1 MYRGIRDLA
10 TMYPPG
16 VDEGAG
22 LLFPPPPR
30 FRGLPA
36 DGFAAFAIRDR
47 QRRRREIVGA
57 FHPMLEALA
66 ADLLPDLTA
75 LGDRPLHAHLPRL
88 DWPPGYQP
96 FCTWLA
102 LSHEAHGY
110 QGAAQLNLGVHADHV
125 AVRLGWDTTAAAFG
139 RFEFLCRH
147 GGLGEELA
155 ATAAEERLLFR
166 VYAAEP
172 WPEGSREV
180 FASAGDWAQSFEE
193 VRRRGVWWELGQR
206 LDLPAGLPVVTT
218 GRLGEVARQVFRALL
233 PVLAR

>member
-1 MYRGIRDLA
+1 MYRGFSHLA
-10 TMYPPG
+10 TMYPPP

-30 FRGLPA
+30 FPGLPA
-36 DGFAAFAIRDR
+36 EGFAAFAIPDR
-47 QRRRREIVGA
+47 QRRRREIVAA
-57 FHPMLEALA
+57 FHPVLEALA
-66 ADLLPDLTA
+66 TDLLPELTA
-75 LGDRPLHAHLPRL
+75 GGGPPLHAHLPRL

-110 QGAAQLNLGVHADHV
+110 QAAAQLNLGIHADHV

-147 GGLGEELA
+147 AGLGDELA
-155 ATAAEERLLFR
+155 ARAAEEHLLFR
-166 VYAAEP
+166 VYAAAP
-172 WPEGSREV
+172 WPEGSRQV
-180 FASAGDWAQSFEE
+180 FASAEDWAASFEE

-206 LDLPAGLPVVTT
+206 LDLPAALPVVTSPA
-218 GRLGEVARQVFRALL
+218 LGDVARQVFRALA